1 MANRVNIPETRSML
15 TRDGVRLD
23 ADVYYPPIKSEGQLR
38 GEYPVLLMRQ
48 PYGRSIASTVVYAHP
63 SWYAAQGY
71 IVVIQDVRGRGSS
84 QGEFKLFESEIED
97 GEDAV
102 TWAATLPHSNGN
114 VGMYGF
120 SYQGVT
126 QIYAAMNRPKALKTI
141 CPAMLA
147 NDFYQDWAYEG
158 NVFRLQSNLG
168 WALQLAAE
176 SARLRQ
182 DPIAFLAL
190 SQAAKQLPIAGEIPA
205 YPEVLTTFAPDSF
218 YHDWIKRERWDE
230 YWSYPQMDM
239 ANGEMSERIPMLHI
253 GGWFDP
259 YLNGTLRLF
268 QRNLSANDA
277 PQHLIIGPWAHLPW
291 GRKAGTIDFGPDA
304 VSDCD
309 RSQVRWFDYW
319 LKGKGELGP
328 AVTWFEMGTN
338 VWVTGDAEQTAPFLA
353 TRPPAPNSG
362 GARVGQRV
370 WQFETT
376 GLTSMQDGKLLPA
389 PPELGVGGLPDPIVH
404 DPWRPVPSLGGHAS
418 SPAGIFDRA
427 HLDDRSDVL
436 TYTTE
441 HLSSALLIQGL
452 VEIKLNFKTI
462 SHSVDLHVVLSQVLP
477 DGKVLNITQ
486 GVQRVDDCS
495 SDRETDR
502 TCIVQLQPTSTR
514 VSAGNCLRVSVSLSH
529 YPAYAMNSGTGS
541 PLHEDAALNYQ
552 IITVYLTGGE
562 VFLPI
567 GSDGYSGAGD
577 SGAGDSGSD
586 DSGAGDSGSLS

>member
-1 MANRVNIPETRSML
+1 MASRVNFPETRSML

-23 ADVYYPPIKSEGQLR
+23 ADVYYPPGEVAGELQ

-71 IVVIQDVRGRGSS
+71 IVVIQDVRGRGTS

-97 GEDAV
+97 GEDTV

-120 SYQGVT
+120 SYQGLT
-126 QIYAAMNRPKALKTI
+126 QIYAAMNRPEPLKAI

-147 NDFYQDWAYEG
+147 EDLYEDWAYEG
-158 NVFRLQSNLG
+158 QVFRLQSNLD

-176 SARLRQ
+176 SARLKQ
-182 DPIAFLAL
+182 DQTAFLAL
-190 SQAAKQLPIAGEIPA
+190 VQAAKQLPIAGEIPA
-205 YPEVLTTFAPDSF
+205 YPEVLKTFAPDSF
-218 YHDWIKRERWDE
+218 YHDWIRRDRWDE
-230 YWSYPQMDM
+230 YWSYPQMDL
-239 ANGEMSERIPMLHI
+239 AEADRPQRIPMLHI

-268 QRNLSANDA
+268 QRNLEAGDA

-291 GRKAGTIDFGPDA
+291 GRKVGAIDFGPDA

-328 AVTWFEMGTN
+328 AVTWFEMGSN
-338 VWVTGDAEQTAPFLA
+338 VWVTGDAGEVAPFLA

-362 GARVGQRV
+362 GERVGQQV
-370 WQFETT
+370 WQLETT

-389 PPELGVGGLPDPIVH
+389 PPELGVGGLPDAIVH
-404 DPWRPVPSLGGHAS
+404 DPWRPVPSLGGHGAS
-418 SPAGIFDRA
+418 PSGIFDRA

-441 HLSSALLIQGL
+441 PLSSALLIQGL
-452 VEIKLNFKTI
+452 VSIQLDFQTCSK
-462 SHSVDLHVVLSQVLP
+462 SVDLHAVLSQVLP
-477 DGKVLNITQ
+477 DRKVLNITQ
-486 GVQRVDDCS
+486 GVQRVDDGS
-495 SDRETDR
+495 HDRETDR
-502 TCIVQLQPTSTR
+502 SCIVNLQPTSTR
-514 VSAGNCLRVSVSLSH
+514 VSPGNRLRVSVSLSN
-529 YPAYAMNSGTGS
+529 YPAYAMNSGTGN
-541 PLHEDAALNYQ
+541 PLHEEPALNYQ

-567 GSDGYSGAGD
+567 GSNTRYSGG
-577 SGAGDSGSD
+577 
-586 DSGAGDSGSLS
+586 LS